1 MFKVKRRFFKDKV
14 ERDVKKKLTYVNS
27 KNLTYVKSMLIIM
40 LNWNC
45 KVEKGN
51 KLNNL
56 YLSVVIRPHWL
67 QNSH

>member
-67 QNSH
+67 QKSH